1 MPGPGHSTTTVRR
14 LRPGD
19 TAVVLGASELFP
31 TSPAPEW
38 VSDLLSSS
46 TALLYWATDSNG
58 GALGFLLA
66 SLLPLPDSVEVFV
79 YEMGLAPAHP
89 SGAGGN
95 ASASAAEIS
104 SALIDRAAAFA
115 EDCACTRFWGVP
127 RPGASL
133 YDEGGAQVSS
143 LDIPL

>member
-1 MPGPGHSTTTVRR
+1 MSGPGHSTATVRR

-31 TSPAPEW
+31 ISPAPEW

-79 YEMGLAPAHP
+79 YEMGLAPSHP
-89 SGAGGN
+89 
-95 ASASAAEIS
+95 SAAEVS

-115 EDCACTRFWGVP
+115 EDCACTRLWGVP

-133 YDEGGAQVSS
+133 YDEGGSPVSS

>member
-1 MPGPGHSTTTVRR
+1 MPGHSTTTVRR

-31 TSPAPEW
+31 TPPAPEW

-46 TALLYWATDSNG
+46 TTLLYWATDANG

-79 YEMGLAPAHP
+79 YEMGLAPAHT
-89 SGAGGN
+89 SSAGTTP
-95 ASASAAEIS
+95 SAAEIAG
-104 SALIDRAAAFA
+104 ALIDRAAAFA
-115 EDCACTRFWGVP
+115 EDCACTRLWGAP

-133 YDEGGAQVSS
+133 YDVGGAQVSS

>member
-1 MPGPGHSTTTVRR
+1 MPGHSTATVRR

-31 TSPAPEW
+31 TPPAPEW
-38 VSDLLSSS
+38 VSDLLESS
-46 TALLYWATDSNG
+46 TALLYWATDANG

-66 SLLPLPDSVEVFV
+66 ALLPLPDSAEVFV
-79 YEMGLAPAHP
+79 YEMTLATSTR
-89 SGAGGN
+89 SGDANG
-95 ASASAAEIS
+95 SDPSAAEVS

-115 EDCACTRFWGVP
+115 EDCACTRMWGVP

-133 YDEGGAQVSS
+133 YDAGGAQVSS